1 MCTPKLVVLDYF
13 LFNNICFKILVVGL
27 NFLVHDNSIQLKN
40 NIKIII
46 TIFLIVLCFIDLP

>member
-13 LFNNICFKILVVGL
+13 LFKNICFKILVVGL